1 MADPKGAS
9 AGATPPRGRESLL
22 ISGLALVWV
31 ASFAL
36 VAQRVHGSESLVS
49 VFWGALGGG
58 LLSLAGVV
66 LAVSGLRQERD
77 RRLAWLGLALSLAN
91 LLAIGGGGLLILR

>member
-1 MADPKGAS
+1 VADPKEGS
-9 AGATPPRGRESLL
+9 AVRTPPRGRESLL
-22 ISGLALVWV
+22 ISGLALLWV

-36 VAQRVHGSESLVS
+36 VAQRAHGSESLVS

-58 LLSLAGVV
+58 LLSLAGLV

-77 RRLAWLGLALSLAN
+77 RRRAWLGLALSLAN
-91 LLAIGGGGLLILR
+91 LLAIGGGLLTLR